1 MFRAVWSGWL
11 RMRKLEMIFNPPY
24 YFEGESKKFSFLM
37 IIIFRSLVLICLF
50 VANRLFSLFTFE
62 SKWEKCGAFHLFLY
76 GAVEHMLRTLANAHL
91 HTPKSWKCGA
101 HIFEWNLNSS
111 QTIWTFIISFC
122 LFVTNETDERET
134 IEQMKW
140 KMCGEHGRVLYIVLD
155 VYIYCLLNKLRGRV
169 KNMRMFNIC

>member
-50 VANRLFSLFTFE
+50 VVNRLFSLFTFE

-76 GAVEHMLRTLANAHL
+76 GATYTGKRTPTYTEEL
-91 HTPKSWKCGA
+91 KVRCA
-101 HIFEWNLNSS
+101 HIWMKSELIANNMDFYYFFLFVCDEWNRWKRNDR
-111 QTIWTFIISFC
+111 
-122 LFVTNETDERET
+122 TNEMENVWRARARVVYCFGCLYILF
-134 IEQMKW
+134 IEQITGQSEKYA
-140 KMCGEHGRVLYIVLD
+140 HV
-155 VYIYCLLNKLRGRV
+155 
-169 KNMRMFNIC
+169 